1 MVPFC
6 NCVEHLPLILLTKV
20 QKGGREG
27 PFQLGRKEGD
37 AVRGK
42 YKERG
47 SSRARV
53 FADLSLL
60 LVLVLLAFV
69 FSS

>member
-20 QKGGREG
+20 QKGGKEG
-27 PFQLGRKEGD
+27 PFRLGRKEGD
-37 AVRGK
+37 VVQGK
-42 YKERG
+42 YKEGG
-47 SSRARV
+47 SSRALV
-53 FADLSLL
+53 FADLSL